1 MVDYEKIKKNMNRCE
16 EDLAEYASFS
26 KDAIR
31 DFDESDKDFRNE
43 YERDVDKIIYSL
55 SFTRYIDKT
64 QVYSLRYND
73 NISRRMTHVQYVSRI
88 SRTIARA
95 LKLNEDLCEA
105 IALGHDIGHVPYGHE
120 GEYILNDISKEK
132 LGRCFAH
139 NLQSVRDLYVVENN
153 GKGINLSLQTLDGI
167 MAHNGE
173 ILQDE
178 YRPIFDKTKQG
189 FLLEYEMC
197 FADDSNIKKIRPM
210 TLEGCVV
217 RISDIISYIGRDIED
232 AIRLGFLKY
241 EDIPSDILEVLGTNN
256 SEIINTVINDVV
268 ENSYGKDYIKMSQ
281 EVYDA
286 MIKLKKFNSENIY
299 KKSMTDEDRC
309 VLREKFKFL
318 YDTYI
323 EAINNKYL
331 DNSIYKDFLN
341 YMDEKYLRNT
351 QNGIKVIDFIAGMTD
366 NYFEREYKKY
376 SK

>member
-132 LGRCFAH
+132 MGRCFAH

-351 QNGIKVIDFIAGMTD
+351 QDGIKVIDFIAGMTD